1 MTDTARICVD
11 RAKDRGR
18 ASREQAGRL
27 DVALAEG
34 LRLRDFQKAAV
45 DYSINCFDRG
55 SGVLIAD
62 EMGLGK
68 TVEAIAVAVA
78 TGAKRVLVICP
89 ASLRLNWVREIEK
102 WSGTKAIELHHA
114 EDVFEGPGWA
124 VTNVEKLVVRKAL
137 SATEVT
143 QRAKLEPATSLKTLQ
158 KLRKNESHTRAIW
171 IVFPYVVEAKPSVL
185 TDLGVID
192 TVPDDFA
199 DPEKRMIIV
208 RASTKGEALQLAASH
223 EGWTH
228 VVGKSITSLAQQ
240 ERAGGLYIALVQSS
254 MWDLL
259 IVDESHRF
267 GNDSAMN
274 TRRVFGERT
283 TREGLVSVAHK
294 TIALTGTPMPN
305 RPKQMLP
312 VLRSL
317 CPSFREAPH
326 FLMRY
331 CGPKQDEIFVRGGK
345 GKKKLVWSFDGGS
358 NLPELQARLRREC
371 MIRRKKEDVLREL
384 PPRTRQIIP
393 VSSREIQEVVCK
405 ENDFF
410 FRGERTAEP
419 TLAAMVAMACDNA
432 FEFAEAGERL
442 IAAALEAGAGEIAT
456 MRQEIAMAKMPICLE
471 HIENL
476 LTTKAKV
483 VVMAHHRIVV
493 ETITEKLEGAVKL
506 YGGMTDEAKAKAVD
520 DFQNGNAPVFVGSLQ
535 AAGVGLTLTAADTM
549 VFVEDDWVPSVIFQ
563 AEDRIHRIGQTNP
576 VLIQHIVADGTID
589 AMIVQSVIAKQRMID
604 EALDA
609 PKEPKRFERASDDDR
624 AQARIDYQTWASED
638 SGVLQTSDSTKRI
651 VNEIAERCE
660 RRPPTDGEVSLWK
673 RLRSKARSR
682 S

>member
-1 MTDTARICVD
+1 
-11 RAKDRGR
+11 
-18 ASREQAGRL
+18 
-27 DVALAEG
+27 
-34 LRLRDFQKAAV
+34 
-45 DYSINCFDRG
+45 
-55 SGVLIAD
+55 
-62 EMGLGK
+62 
-68 TVEAIAVAVA
+68 
-78 TGAKRVLVICP
+78 
-89 ASLRLNWVREIEK
+89 
-102 WSGTKAIELHHA
+102 
-114 EDVFEGPGWA
+114 
-124 VTNVEKLVVRKAL
+124 
-137 SATEVT
+137 
-143 QRAKLEPATSLKTLQ
+143 
-158 KLRKNESHTRAIW
+158 
-171 IVFPYVVEAKPSVL
+171 
-185 TDLGVID
+185 
-192 TVPDDFA
+192 
-199 DPEKRMIIV
+199 
-208 RASTKGEALQLAASH
+208 
-223 EGWTH
+223 
-228 VVGKSITSLAQQ
+228 
-240 ERAGGLYIALVQSS
+240 
-254 MWDLL
+254 
-259 IVDESHRF
+259 
-267 GNDSAMN
+267 
-274 TRRVFGERT
+274 
-283 TREGLVSVAHK
+283 
-294 TIALTGTPMPN
+294 
-305 RPKQMLP
+305 
-312 VLRSL
+312 
-317 CPSFREAPH
+317 
-326 FLMRY
+326 MRY

-393 VSSREIQEVVCK
+393 VSSQEIQDVVYK

-442 IAAALEAGAGEIAT
+442 IAAALEAGAGEVAT

-609 PKEPKRFERASDDDR
+609 PKEPKRFERASDEDR